1 MEDLLKRFLE
11 NYQEG
16 HKDGDY
22 IETKDVEYSI
32 MKLKENVLSVNQ
44 REIRSGILLSI
55 DGVKLENNMTFTLEN
70 KENKDYSHLID
81 MSKILDCSDEMFKNY
96 LEEFKST
103 EKLNWSFV
111 SVE

>member
-1 MEDLLKRFLE
+1 MKDLLQRFLE
-11 NYQEG
+11 NYQKG

-22 IETKDVEYSI
+22 IEIKDVECSI
-32 MKLKENVLSVNQ
+32 MDLIDNVLSVNQ

-55 DGVKLENNMTFTLEN
+55 EGVKLNDNMTFTFEN

-81 MSKILDCSDEMFKNY
+81 MSKILDCTDEMFKNY

-103 EKLNWSFV
+103 EKNNWRCN
-111 SVE
+111 

>member
-11 NYQEG
+11 NYQDG

-22 IETKDVEYSI
+22 IEIKDVECSI
-32 MKLKENVLSVNQ
+32 FDLIKNVLSVNK

-55 DGVKLENNMTFTLEN
+55 EGVKLENNMTFTLEN
-70 KENKDYSHLID
+70 KENNDYSHLID
-81 MSKILDCSDEMFKNY
+81 MSKILDCSEEMFKNY

-103 EKLNWSFV
+103 EKSNWNFV
-111 SVE
+111 SIE